1 MGFHTITCDICEQKF
16 QFGYLLTAHKKIH
29 KRNDL
34 YFCDICEIYFDHKY
48 DISNHYKSLTH
59 LDKMKSEN
67 TNKNNSEIVEED
79 TKENIVMELVSP
91 HQDAGKTLEC
101 IFFY

>member
-48 DISNHYKSLTH
+48 DISNHYKSVTH
-59 LDKMKSEN
+59 LDQMKREN
-67 TNKNNSEIVEED
+67 TNKNNNEIVKKIPRKILLWSLFPP
-79 TKENIVMELVSP
+79 TRIQVK
-91 HQDAGKTLEC
+91 C
-101 IFFY
+101 